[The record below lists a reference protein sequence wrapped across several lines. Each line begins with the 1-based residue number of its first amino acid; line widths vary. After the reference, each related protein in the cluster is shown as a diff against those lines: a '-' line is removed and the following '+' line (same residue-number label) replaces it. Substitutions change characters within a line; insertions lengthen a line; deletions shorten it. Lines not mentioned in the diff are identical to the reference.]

1 MTAQRASGTTTP
13 PYVGAMTRILL
24 SFAMDNHGA
33 AFAYRLRDKLMKR
46 LNYFSPN
53 AVYMGG
59 VALSFP
65 PDGPGPVTNGM
76 PPNGFAGIQQIPA
89 TKVYGLGGLLW
100 HKEDYGIGE
109 DALSRVVEAL
119 GP

>member
-1 MTAQRASGTTTP
+1 M
-13 PYVGAMTRILL
+13 
-24 SFAMDNHGA
+24 
-33 AFAYRLRDKLMKR
+33 
-46 LNYFSPN
+46 
-53 AVYMGG
+53 
-59 VALSFP
+59 
-65 PDGPGPVTNGM
+65 TNGM
-76 PPNGFAGIQQIPA
+76 PSNGFAGIQQIPV

>member
-1 MTAQRASGTTTP
+1 
-13 PYVGAMTRILL
+13 
-24 SFAMDNHGA
+24 
-33 AFAYRLRDKLMKR
+33 
-46 LNYFSPN
+46 
-53 AVYMGG
+53 
-59 VALSFP
+59 
-65 PDGPGPVTNGM
+65 M
-76 PPNGFAGIQQIPA
+76 PSNGFAGIQQIPV